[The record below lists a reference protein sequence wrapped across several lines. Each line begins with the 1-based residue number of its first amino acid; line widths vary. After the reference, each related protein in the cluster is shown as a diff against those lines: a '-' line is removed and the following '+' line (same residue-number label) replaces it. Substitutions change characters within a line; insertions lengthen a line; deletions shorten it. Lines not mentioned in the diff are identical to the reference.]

1 MHISLCWH
9 IAKMPLNIFKKPELA
24 RGVEEAPPLQ
34 VVQEGV
40 AAGVEE
46 PAQGALGFMGTAG

>member
-1 MHISLCWH
+1 
-9 IAKMPLNIFKKPELA
+9 MPLNIFKKPELA